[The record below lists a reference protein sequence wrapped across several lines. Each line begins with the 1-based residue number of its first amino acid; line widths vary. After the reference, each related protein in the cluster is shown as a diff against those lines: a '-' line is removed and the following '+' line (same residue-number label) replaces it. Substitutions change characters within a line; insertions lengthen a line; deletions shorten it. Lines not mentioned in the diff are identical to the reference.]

1 MISLR
6 YDGYKYIS
14 SVWCS
19 SDADACS
26 CDFLLYNIYICWCIN
41 KCKCI
46 LYINSINMITCCGGG
61 RGVLIRWP
69 VMNINGNWRCANV
82 TRCVRGSSFRYLY
95 ILSHA
100 YAETCLFSKLVY
112 NYARVSISSPACT
125 KQNFQ
130 TAQKMECVADPH
142 WIRIVSKRVLLRRWV
157 IFPICRSNLY
167 SILIIIILLIIQL
180 KRKSSMENL

>member
-1 MISLR
+1 MMLLWCWR
-6 YDGYKYIS
+6 LL
-14 SVWCS
+14 VWLF
-19 SDADACS
+19 AI
-26 CDFLLYNIYICWCIN
+26 YNIYICWCIN

-82 TRCVRGSSFRYLY
+82 TRCVRAAPLFEIFVY

-112 NYARVSISSPACT
+112 NYVRVSISSPKTNHPNRAKNGMC
-125 KQNFQ
+125 
-130 TAQKMECVADPH
+130 
-142 WIRIVSKRVLLRRWV
+142 RW
-157 IFPICRSNLY
+157 PALN
-167 SILIIIILLIIQL
+167 
-180 KRKSSMENL
+180 